1 MNTLFKWV
9 HLSDLHY
16 RTQNKSFNSQEL
28 KRQLPQ
34 YLSAK
39 IKSADALIL
48 TGDYRFG
55 PDKEDNPQSVAD
67 YIREIARALGIP
79 HTKIYIVP
87 GNHDLKRGAVRT
99 AVIKEERGHY
109 SPTDGTFEH
118 ERLQSLQSNFGFF
131 NNLRANLDCS
141 DFWCDNTRLHHT
153 VELEHCNLL
162 LLNTAITAG
171 GDDDEHHLLLGSA
184 HLAGEISTISN
195 NKPIIAIGHHG
206 LDFLSPEEE
215 KTCSTFLERNKT
227 LLYLCGHSHDMWS
240 RGFGEKG
247 KQVNVGCLMQSD
259 QTVVAGFSVG
269 ELLDDGTICM
279 TSHKWDIRAQAW
291 DEYSLLNKRFQKLYE
306 VEEQPATP
314 PPQKKDNP
322 FTLRGYVLLGGRGID
337 GIKYL
342 WEKDSKVVESIA
354 FNRRLKESNDPEVSK
369 ISAYTTSVSYGC
381 QLSSSGMQCRFC
393 ETGLRPYQGN
403 LRAEDI
409 ALQNIFMAE
418 YDSDCPSFPQ
428 VRDNSREFAYMG
440 QGEPGFNY
448 ASIRRAILLTDHVME
463 HIGQKVYRHII
474 STCGITDFMPALI
487 NDISQGVFKNK
498 VTVHFSLHEIDR
510 ARDDLMPINRDYD
523 YSKFIQCCEQ
533 LYAVTQEKIGV
544 GILMFNNY
552 RIKNGSESYTLTC
565 ERLEEI
571 LKKLNRDV
579 FRIDLCDVNQT
590 STGTQNALRNEDAM
604 ALQKVLE
611 RNGFEGK
618 TFSSFGDS
626 EKSGCGMLDSTFDK
640 MEEIG
645 CKTISHFNTALELL
659 NDAIQKVDIK

>member
-1 MNTLFKWV
+1 
-9 HLSDLHY
+9 
-16 RTQNKSFNSQEL
+16 
-28 KRQLPQ
+28 
-34 YLSAK
+34 
-39 IKSADALIL
+39 
-48 TGDYRFG
+48 
-55 PDKEDNPQSVAD
+55 
-67 YIREIARALGIP
+67 
-79 HTKIYIVP
+79 
-87 GNHDLKRGAVRT
+87 
-99 AVIKEERGHY
+99 
-109 SPTDGTFEH
+109 
-118 ERLQSLQSNFGFF
+118 
-131 NNLRANLDCS
+131 
-141 DFWCDNTRLHHT
+141 
-153 VELEHCNLL
+153 
-162 LLNTAITAG
+162 
-171 GDDDEHHLLLGSA
+171 
-184 HLAGEISTISN
+184 
-195 NKPIIAIGHHG
+195 
-206 LDFLSPEEE
+206 
-215 KTCSTFLERNKT
+215 
-227 LLYLCGHSHDMWS
+227 
-240 RGFGEKG
+240 
-247 KQVNVGCLMQSD
+247 
-259 QTVVAGFSVG
+259 
-269 ELLDDGTICM
+269 
-279 TSHKWDIRAQAW
+279 
-291 DEYSLLNKRFQKLYE
+291 
-306 VEEQPATP
+306 
-314 PPQKKDNP
+314 
-322 FTLRGYVLLGGRGID
+322 
-337 GIKYL
+337 
-342 WEKDSKVVESIA
+342 
-354 FNRRLKESNDPEVSK
+354 
-369 ISAYTTSVSYGC
+369 
-381 QLSSSGMQCRFC
+381 
-393 ETGLRPYQGN
+393 
-403 LRAEDI
+403 
-409 ALQNIFMAE
+409 MAE

-626 EKSGCGMLDSTFDK
+626 EKSGCGMLNSTFDK

-645 CKTISHFNTALELL
+645 SKTISHFNTALELL
-659 NDAIQKVDIK
+659 TDAIQKVDIK